1 MFIKKLQDDN
11 EEFKGST
18 TWLKSQGE
26 ELQNLKLKVAI
37 WETIK
42 RKWTEALFLHNKQ
55 QEALDSQVKT
65 LTKEK

>member
-1 MFIKKLQDDN
+1 MH
-11 EEFKGST
+11 
-18 TWLKSQGE
+18 
-26 ELQNLKLKVAI
+26 NLKLKVAI

-65 LTKEK
+65 LTKEKKGERECSD